1 MTWSEKLQRAD
12 KLVKHFKM
20 AMGSRD
26 LVFVRCGDLA
36 QELTG
41 RDLHF
46 VVEGV
51 VLSYHQVDQRLH
63 TYPSILSKFINQ
75 LILTKC

>member
-12 KLVKHFKM
+12 KLVKQFKM

-51 VLSYHQVDQRLH
+51 VLSYHQVNQRLYTFESMLSNFDNLSIH
-63 TYPSILSKFINQ
+63 T
-75 LILTKC
+75 

>member
-1 MTWSEKLQRAD
+1 MSCSEKWPIVD

-20 AMGSRD
+20 AVGPRD
-26 LVFVRCGDLA
+26 LGFVRCGDLA

-51 VLSYHQVDQRLH
+51 VLSYHQVNQRLY
-63 TYPSILSKFINQ
+63 TFYQSINSY
-75 LILTKC
+75 

>member
-1 MTWSEKLQRAD
+1 MTWSEKLLRAD

-20 AMGSRD
+20 AVGPRD

-51 VLSYHQVDQRLH
+51 VLSYHQVNQRLY
-63 TYPSILSKFINQ
+63 TFYQSINSY
-75 LILTKC
+75 

>member
-12 KLVKHFKM
+12 KLVKQFKM

-51 VLSYHQVDQRLH
+51 VLSYHQVNQRLY
-63 TYPSILSKFINQ
+63 TFKSMLSNFVNLSIL
-75 LILTKC
+75 T